1 MLIFKVAA
9 LVALAFAISSCKK
22 EGGDYN
28 SYLILRGDDGKSRLF
43 LLGEHASYG
52 DCAEMGVYEAENYES
67 EQNVF
72 WTNPEFSYGG
82 HKVSEDWDAYVIEGF
97 VCENDAVMMRNNS
110 EESSD

>member
-22 EGGDYN
+22 EDGDYN

-52 DCAEMGVYEAENYES
+52 DCAEMGVYEAENYKS
-67 EQNVF
+67 EQNIF
-72 WTNPEFSYGG
+72 WTNSDFSYGG
-82 HKVSEDWDAYVIEGF
+82 YKASSDWDSNVIEGF
-97 VCENDAVMMRNNS
+97 VCENNEVKMSR
-110 EESSD
+110 E